1 LDVIR
6 HISLCGRGCMIRK
19 FVSAWEAVSRIPD
32 NAVVAISGFNAAL
45 SPFYLIDVLIQ
56 RYREIGHP
64 KNLFIISDAIPAIPG
79 FGLDKVGRL
88 ILEEPGQDFVRGFL
102 LPFYGWAPELQKAVM
117 ENLVEAY
124 TWPIGIVT
132 RWLRTA
138 ALGTPGVLSRVG
150 LGTFIDPRQD
160 GGFLN
165 GLARERRTAAV
176 ERVVLDGREYLLYKA
191 PKPDVALVRAT
202 TADEIGNLSMEQEAM
217 YGSVLAFVQAAKA
230 HPGGLV
236 IAQVL
241 RVVTLGE
248 IHPKHV
254 VVPGPLVDYVVV
266 ARRGT
271 EVEKYHW
278 QTASFDLNPIISG
291 DVPYRVA
298 YEPAPLTA
306 DKAVARRVVLEL
318 VKLIGALGR
327 PVVVNLGIGIPAL
340 AADVIREERLDD
352 FIHLT
357 VESGPWGGY
366 ALMDADFGAA
376 MGHYAVIPMPEQ
388 FVLYEGGAIDATSLG
403 FLQVDAEG
411 NVNPAFLPGRLPGP
425 GGFPVIA
432 IGSPRVYFAGGFTA
446 GRRKIDVKNCGLA
459 IGEDGPITKFV
470 AKVYKIVFSGR
481 YAVEEGKEVLYVTER
496 AVFKL
501 TQDGVELVEIAPGI
515 DLERD
520 VLAKMEFRPTVRRV
534 EEMDRRIF
542 CEGKM
547 GLREEALKIV
557 KR

>member
-1 LDVIR
+1 V
-6 HISLCGRGCMIRK
+6 IRK
-19 FVSAWEAVSRIPD
+19 FVSAREAVSRVPD
-32 NAVVAISGFNAAL
+32 NAVVAISGFNAATA
-45 SPFYLIDVLIQ
+45 PFYLIETLLQ
-56 RYREIGHP
+56 HYRETGRP

-79 FGLDKVGRL
+79 FGLDKVGKL
-88 ILEEPGQDFVRGFL
+88 IVEEPGQDFVRGLL

-117 ENLVEAY
+117 KNLVEAY
-124 TWPIGIVT
+124 TWPIGILT
-132 RWLRTA
+132 RWLRTVA
-138 ALGTPGVLSRVG
+138 VGAPGVFSRVG

-165 GLARERRTAAV
+165 DLARERKTAVV
-176 ERVVLDGREYLLYKA
+176 EHVRIDGREYLLYKA
-191 PKPDVALVRAT
+191 PKPDVALIRAT
-202 TADEIGNLSMEQEAM
+202 TADEIGNLSMEQEAI
-217 YGSVLAFVQAAKA
+217 YGSVLSFVQAAKA

-278 QTASFDLNPIISG
+278 QTASFDLNPVISG

-306 DKAVARRVVLEL
+306 DKVVARRVVLEL
-318 VKLIGALGR
+318 VKLIGVLGR
-327 PVVVNLGIGIPAL
+327 PIVVNLGIGIPAL

-376 MGHYAVIPMPEQ
+376 MGHYAVIPTPEQ
-388 FVLYEGGAIDATSLG
+388 FILYEGGAIDATSLG
-403 FLQVDAEG
+403 FLQVDKEG

-446 GRRKIDVKNCGLA
+446 GKRRIEVKNCKLA
-459 IGEDGPITKFV
+459 VEEEGHITKFV
-470 AKVYKIVFSGR
+470 ERVYKIVFSGR
-481 YAVEEGKEVLYVTER
+481 YAVEEEKEVLYVTER
-496 AVFKL
+496 AVFRL
-501 TQDGVELVEIAPGI
+501 TPSGVELAEVAPGV

-520 VLAKMEFRPTVRRV
+520 VLGKMEFRPVVRRV

-547 GLREEALKIV
+547 SLREEALKIV
-557 KR
+557 KK

>member
-1 LDVIR
+1 V
-6 HISLCGRGCMIRK
+6 IRK
-19 FVSAWEAVSRIPD
+19 FVSAREAVSRIPD
-32 NAVVAISGFNAAL
+32 NAVVAISGFNAATA
-45 SPFYLIDVLIQ
+45 PFYLIETLLQ
-56 RYREIGHP
+56 RYQETGRP

-79 FGLDKVGRL
+79 FGLDKVGKL
-88 ILEEPGQDFVRGFL
+88 IVEEPGQDFVRGFL
-102 LPFYGWAPELQKAVM
+102 LPFYGWAPELQRAVM
-117 ENLVEAY
+117 KNLVEAY
-124 TWPIGIVT
+124 TWPIGILT
-132 RWLRTA
+132 RWLRTVA
-138 ALGTPGVLSRVG
+138 VGAPGVFSRVG

-165 GLARERRTAAV
+165 DLARGRKTAVV
-176 ERVVLDGREYLLYKA
+176 EHVRIDGREYLLYKA
-191 PKPDVALVRAT
+191 PKPDVALIRAT
-202 TADEIGNLSMEQEAM
+202 TADEIGNLSMEQEAI
-217 YGSVLAFVQAAKA
+217 YGSVLSFVQAAKA

-278 QTASFDLNPIISG
+278 QTASFDLNPVISG

-306 DKAVARRVVLEL
+306 DKVVARRVVLEL
-318 VKLIGALGR
+318 VKLIGVLGR
-327 PVVVNLGIGIPAL
+327 PIVVNLGIGIPAL

-376 MGHYAVIPMPEQ
+376 MGHYAVIPTPEQ
-388 FVLYEGGAIDATSLG
+388 FILYEGGAIDATSLG
-403 FLQVDAEG
+403 FLQVDKEG

-446 GRRKIDVKNCGLA
+446 GKRRIEVKSCKLA
-459 IGEDGPITKFV
+459 VEEGHITKFV
-470 AKVYKIVFSGR
+470 ERVYKIVFSGR
-481 YAVEEGKEVLYVTER
+481 YAVEEEKEVLYVTER
-496 AVFKL
+496 AVFRL
-501 TQDGVELVEIAPGI
+501 TPSGVELAEVAPGV

-520 VLAKMEFRPTVRRV
+520 VLGKMEFRPVVRRV

-557 KR
+557 KK

>member
-1 LDVIR
+1 
-6 HISLCGRGCMIRK
+6 MIRK
-19 FVSAWEAVSRIPD
+19 IVSAREAVSRVPD
-32 NAVVAISGFNAAL
+32 NAVVAISGFNAATA
-45 SPFYLIDVLIQ
+45 PFYLIETLLQ
-56 RYREIGHP
+56 HYLETGHP

-79 FGLDKVGRL
+79 FGLDKVGKL
-88 ILEEPGQDFVRGFL
+88 IVEEPGQDFVRGFL

-117 ENLVEAY
+117 KNLVEAY
-124 TWPIGIVT
+124 TWPIGILT
-132 RWLRTA
+132 RWLRTVA
-138 ALGTPGVLSRVG
+138 VGAPGVFSRVG

-165 GLARERRTAAV
+165 DLARERKTAVV
-176 ERVVLDGREYLLYKA
+176 EHVRIDGREYLLYKA
-191 PKPDVALVRAT
+191 PKPNVALIRAT
-202 TADEIGNLSMEQEAM
+202 TADEIGNLSMEQEAI
-217 YGSVLAFVQAAKA
+217 YGSVLSFVQAAKA

-278 QTASFDLNPIISG
+278 QTASFDLNPVISG

-306 DKAVARRVVLEL
+306 DKVVARRVVLEL
-318 VKLIGALGR
+318 VKLIGLLGR
-327 PVVVNLGIGIPAL
+327 PIVVNLGIGIPAL

-376 MGHYAVIPMPEQ
+376 MGHYAVLPMPEQ

-403 FLQVDAEG
+403 FLQVDKEG

-432 IGSPRVYFAGGFTA
+432 IGSPRVYFAGSFTA
-446 GRRKIDVKNCGLA
+446 GRRRIEVKDCRLVIA
-459 IGEDGPITKFV
+459 EDGPIVKFV
-470 AKVYKIVFSGR
+470 EKVYKIVFSGR
-481 YAVEEGKEVLYVTER
+481 YAVEEEKEVLYVTER
-496 AVFKL
+496 AVFRL
-501 TQDGVELVEIAPGI
+501 TPSGVELVETAPGM

-520 VLAKMEFRPTVRRV
+520 VLSKAEFRPVVRRV

-557 KR
+557 RK

>member
-1 LDVIR
+1 VIR
-6 HISLCGRGCMIRK
+6 KI
-19 FVSAWEAVSRIPD
+19 VSAQEAVSRVSD
-32 NAVVAISGFNAAL
+32 NAVVAISGFNASTA
-45 SPFYLIDVLIQ
+45 PFYLIDTLLQ
-56 RYREIGHP
+56 HYLETGHP

-79 FGLDKVGRL
+79 FGLDKVGKL
-88 ILEEPGQDFVRGFL
+88 IVEEPGQDFVRGFL

-117 ENLVEAY
+117 KNLVEAY
-124 TWPIGIVT
+124 TWPIGILT
-132 RWLRTA
+132 RWLRTIA
-138 ALGTPGVLSRVG
+138 VGAPGVFSRVG

-165 GLARERRTAAV
+165 DLARERKTAVV
-176 ERVVLDGREYLLYKA
+176 EHVRIDGREYLLYKA
-191 PKPDVALVRAT
+191 PKPNVALIRAT
-202 TADEIGNLSMEQEAM
+202 TADEIGNLSMEQEAI
-217 YGSVLAFVQAAKA
+217 YGSVLSFVQAAKA

-278 QTASFDLNPIISG
+278 QTASFDLNPVISG

-306 DKAVARRVVLEL
+306 DKVVARRVVLEL
-318 VKLIGALGR
+318 VKLIGVLGR
-327 PVVVNLGIGIPAL
+327 PIVVNLGIGIPAL

-403 FLQVDAEG
+403 FLQVDKEG

-446 GRRKIDVKNCGLA
+446 GRRRIEVKNCKLA
-459 IGEDGPITKFV
+459 VEEEGHITKFV
-470 AKVYKIVFSGR
+470 ERVYKIVFSGR
-481 YAVEEGKEVLYVTER
+481 YAVEEEKEVLYVTER
-496 AVFKL
+496 AVFRL
-501 TQDGVELVEIAPGI
+501 MPSGVELVEVAPGV

-520 VLAKMEFRPTVRRV
+520 VLGKMEFRPVVRRV

-557 KR
+557 RK

>member
-1 LDVIR
+1 
-6 HISLCGRGCMIRK
+6 MIRK
-19 FVSAWEAVSRIPD
+19 IVSAQEAVSRVPD
-32 NAVVAISGFNAAL
+32 NAVVAISGFNASTA
-45 SPFYLIDVLIQ
+45 PFYLIETLLQ
-56 RYREIGHP
+56 HYLETGHP

-79 FGLDKVGRL
+79 FGLDKVGKL
-88 ILEEPGQDFVRGFL
+88 IVEEPGQDFVRGFL

-117 ENLVEAY
+117 KNLVEAY
-124 TWPIGIVT
+124 TWPIGILT
-132 RWLRTA
+132 RWLRTIA
-138 ALGTPGVLSRVG
+138 VGAPGVFSRVG

-165 GLARERRTAAV
+165 DLARERKTAVV
-176 ERVVLDGREYLLYKA
+176 EHVRIDGREYLLYKA
-191 PKPDVALVRAT
+191 PKPNVALIRAT
-202 TADEIGNLSMEQEAM
+202 TADEIGNLSMEQEAI
-217 YGSVLAFVQAAKA
+217 YGSVLSFVQAAKA

-278 QTASFDLNPIISG
+278 QTASFDLNPVISG

-306 DKAVARRVVLEL
+306 DKVVARRVVLEL
-318 VKLIGALGR
+318 VKLIGLLGR
-327 PVVVNLGIGIPAL
+327 PIVVNLGIGIPAL

-376 MGHYAVIPMPEQ
+376 MGHYAVLPMPEQ

-403 FLQVDAEG
+403 FLQVDKEG

-432 IGSPRVYFAGGFTA
+432 IGSPRVYFAGAFTA
-446 GRRKIDVKNCGLA
+446 GRRRIEVKNCKLA
-459 IGEDGPITKFV
+459 VEEEGHITKFV
-470 AKVYKIVFSGR
+470 ERVYKIVFSGR
-481 YAVEEGKEVLYVTER
+481 YAVEEEKEVLYVTER
-496 AVFKL
+496 AVFRL
-501 TQDGVELVEIAPGI
+501 TPSGVELVEVAPGV

-520 VLAKMEFRPTVRRV
+520 VLGKMEFRPVVRRV
-534 EEMDRRIF
+534 EEMNSRIF

-557 KR
+557 RK

>member
-1 LDVIR
+1 VIR
-6 HISLCGRGCMIRK
+6 KI
-19 FVSAWEAVSRIPD
+19 VSAREAVSRVPD
-32 NAVVAISGFNAAL
+32 NAVVAISGFNAATA
-45 SPFYLIDVLIQ
+45 PFYLIETLLQ
-56 RYREIGHP
+56 HYRETGRP

-79 FGLDKVGRL
+79 FGLDKVGKL
-88 ILEEPGQDFVRGFL
+88 IVEEPGQDFVRGFL

-117 ENLVEAY
+117 KNLVEAY
-124 TWPIGIVT
+124 TWPIGILT
-132 RWLRTA
+132 RWLRTVA
-138 ALGTPGVLSRVG
+138 VGAPGVFSRVG

-165 GLARERRTAAV
+165 DLARERKTAVV
-176 ERVVLDGREYLLYKA
+176 EHVRIEGREYLLYKA
-191 PKPDVALVRAT
+191 PKPNVALIRAT
-202 TADEIGNLSMEQEAM
+202 TADEIGNLSMEQEAI
-217 YGSVLAFVQAAKA
+217 YGSVLSFVQAAKA

-278 QTASFDLNPIISG
+278 QTASFDLNPVISG

-306 DKAVARRVVLEL
+306 DKVVARRVVLEL
-318 VKLIGALGR
+318 VKLIGLLGR
-327 PVVVNLGIGIPAL
+327 PIVVNLGIGIPAL

-403 FLQVDAEG
+403 FLQVDKEG

-446 GRRKIDVKNCGLA
+446 GKRRIEVKNCKLA
-459 IGEDGPITKFV
+459 VEEEGHITKFV
-470 AKVYKIVFSGR
+470 ERVYKIVFSGR
-481 YAVEEGKEVLYVTER
+481 YAVEEEKEVLYVTER
-496 AVFKL
+496 AVFRL
-501 TQDGVELVEIAPGI
+501 TPSGVELVETAPGV

-520 VLAKMEFRPTVRRV
+520 VLGKMEFRPVVRRV

-557 KR
+557 RK

>member
-1 LDVIR
+1 
-6 HISLCGRGCMIRK
+6 MIRK
-19 FVSAWEAVSRIPD
+19 FISAWEAVSKIPD
-32 NAVVAISGFNAAL
+32 NAVVAISGFNSAVA
-45 SPFYLIDVLIQ
+45 PFYLIDMLLQ
-56 RYREIGHP
+56 RYQETGRP
-64 KNLFIISDAIPAIPG
+64 KNLFMISDAIPAIPG

-88 ILEEPGQDFVRGFL
+88 ILEEPGQDLVRGFL

-117 ENLVEAY
+117 KNLVEAY
-124 TWPIGIVT
+124 TWPIGILT
-132 RWLRTA
+132 RWLRA
-138 ALGTPGVLSRVG
+138 VAVGAPGVFSRVG

-165 GLARERRTAAV
+165 DLARERKTA
-176 ERVVLDGREYLLYKA
+176 VVDHVRIDGREYLLYKA
-191 PKPDVALVRAT
+191 PKPNVALIRAT
-202 TADEIGNLSMEQEAM
+202 TADEIGNLSMEQKAI
-217 YGSVLAFVQAAKA
+217 YGSVLSFVEAAKA

-278 QTASFDLNPIISG
+278 QTASFDLNPVISG

-306 DKAVARRVVLEL
+306 EKAVARRVVLEL

-327 PVVVNLGIGIPAL
+327 PIVVNLGIGIPAL

-376 MGHYAVIPMPEQ
+376 MGHYAVIPMPDQ

-403 FLQVDAEG
+403 FLQVDKEG

-446 GRRKIDVKNCGLA
+446 GRRRIEVKDCKLVVR
-459 IGEDGPITKFV
+459 EEGPITKFV
-470 AKVYKIVFSGR
+470 ERVYKIVFSGR
-481 YAVEEGKEVLYVTER
+481 YAVEEEKEVLYVTER
-496 AVFKL
+496 AVFRL
-501 TQDGVELVEIAPGI
+501 TPDGVELVEVAPGV
-515 DLERD
+515 DMERD
-520 VLAKMEFRPTVRRV
+520 VLSKMEFKPVLRHV
-534 EEMDRRIF
+534 EEMDRRMF
-542 CEGKM
+542 CDGKM
-547 GLREEALKIV
+547 GLREEALRIV
-557 KR
+557 RK

>member
-1 LDVIR
+1 
-6 HISLCGRGCMIRK
+6 MIRK

-32 NAVVAISGFNAAL
+32 NAVVAISGFNAATA
-45 SPFYLIDVLIQ
+45 PFYLIETLLEH
-56 RYREIGHP
+56 YRETGHP

-79 FGLDKVGRL
+79 FGLDKVGKL

-117 ENLVEAY
+117 QNLVEAY
-124 TWPIGIVT
+124 TWPIGILT
-132 RWLRTA
+132 RWLRTVA
-138 ALGTPGVLSRVG
+138 VGAPGVFSRVG

-165 GLARERRTAAV
+165 DLARERKTAIV
-176 ERVVLDGREYLLYKA
+176 EHVKIDGREYLLYKA
-191 PKPDVALVRAT
+191 PKPSVALIRAT
-202 TADEIGNLSMEQEAM
+202 TADEIGNLSMEQEAI
-217 YGSVLAFVQAAKA
+217 YGSVLSFVEAAKA

-278 QTASFDLNPIISG
+278 QTASFDLNPVISG

-298 YEPAPLTA
+298 YEPSPLTA

-327 PVVVNLGIGIPAL
+327 PIVANLGIGIPAL

-376 MGHYAVIPMPEQ
+376 MGHYAVIPMPDQ

-403 FLQVDAEG
+403 FLQVDKEG

-446 GRRKIDVKNCGLA
+446 GRRRIELKDCKLVVR
-459 IGEDGPITKFV
+459 EEGPITKFV
-470 AKVYKIVFSGR
+470 ERVYKIVFSGR
-481 YAVEEGKEVLYVTER
+481 YAVEEEKEVLYVTER
-496 AVFKL
+496 AVFRL
-501 TQDGVELVEIAPGI
+501 TPDGVELVEVAPGV

-520 VLAKMEFRPTVRRV
+520 VLSKMEFKPVLRHV

-542 CEGKM
+542 CDGKM
-547 GLREEALKIV
+547 GLREEALRIV
-557 KR
+557 RK

>member
-1 LDVIR
+1 
-6 HISLCGRGCMIRK
+6 MIRK
-19 FVSAWEAVSRIPD
+19 IVSAREAVSRVPD
-32 NAVVAISGFNAAL
+32 NAVVAISGFNAATA
-45 SPFYLIDVLIQ
+45 PFYLIETLLQ
-56 RYREIGHP
+56 HYLETGHP

-79 FGLDKVGRL
+79 FGLDKVGKL
-88 ILEEPGQDFVRGFL
+88 IVEEPGQDFVRGFL

-117 ENLVEAY
+117 KNLVEAY
-124 TWPIGIVT
+124 TWPIGILT
-132 RWLRTA
+132 RWLRTVA
-138 ALGTPGVLSRVG
+138 VGAPGVFSRVG

-165 GLARERRTAAV
+165 DLARERKTAVV
-176 ERVVLDGREYLLYKA
+176 EDVRIDGREYLLYKA
-191 PKPDVALVRAT
+191 PKPNVALIRAT
-202 TADEIGNLSMEQEAM
+202 TADEMGNLSMEQEAI
-217 YGSVLAFVQAAKA
+217 YGSVLSFVQAAKA

-278 QTASFDLNPIISG
+278 QTASFDLNPVISG

-306 DKAVARRVVLEL
+306 DKVVARRVVLEL
-318 VKLIGALGR
+318 VKLIGLLGR
-327 PVVVNLGIGIPAL
+327 PIVVNLGIGIPAL

-376 MGHYAVIPMPEQ
+376 MGHYAVLPMPEQ

-403 FLQVDAEG
+403 FLQVDKEG

-432 IGSPRVYFAGGFTA
+432 IGSPRVYFAGSFTA
-446 GRRKIDVKNCGLA
+446 GKRRIEVKDCRLVIA
-459 IGEDGPITKFV
+459 EDGPIVKFV
-470 AKVYKIVFSGR
+470 EKVYKIVFSGR
-481 YAVEEGKEVLYVTER
+481 YAVEEEKEVLYVTER
-496 AVFKL
+496 AVFRL
-501 TQDGVELVEIAPGI
+501 TPSGVELVETAPGV

-520 VLAKMEFRPTVRRV
+520 VLSKAEFRPVVRRV

-547 GLREEALKIV
+547 SLREEVLKIV
-557 KR
+557 RK

>member
-1 LDVIR
+1 VIR
-6 HISLCGRGCMIRK
+6 KI
-19 FVSAWEAVSRIPD
+19 VSAQEAVSRVPD
-32 NAVVAISGFNAAL
+32 NAVVAISGFNASTA
-45 SPFYLIDVLIQ
+45 PFYLIDTLLQ
-56 RYREIGHP
+56 HYRETGHP

-79 FGLDKVGRL
+79 FGLDKVGKL
-88 ILEEPGQDFVRGFL
+88 IVEEPGQDFVRGFL

-117 ENLVEAY
+117 KNLVEAY
-124 TWPIGIVT
+124 TWPIGILT
-132 RWLRTA
+132 RWLRTVA
-138 ALGTPGVLSRVG
+138 VGAPGVFSRVG

-165 GLARERRTAAV
+165 DLARERKTAVV
-176 ERVVLDGREYLLYKA
+176 EHVRIDGREYLLYKA
-191 PKPDVALVRAT
+191 PKPNVALIRAT
-202 TADEIGNLSMEQEAM
+202 TADEIGNLSMEQEAI
-217 YGSVLAFVQAAKA
+217 YGSVLSFVQAAKA

-278 QTASFDLNPIISG
+278 QTASFDLNPVISG

-306 DKAVARRVVLEL
+306 DKVVARRVVLEL
-318 VKLIGALGR
+318 VKLIGLLGR
-327 PVVVNLGIGIPAL
+327 PIVVNLGIGIPAL

-376 MGHYAVIPMPEQ
+376 MGHYAVIPTPEQ
-388 FVLYEGGAIDATSLG
+388 FILYEGGAIDATSLG
-403 FLQVDAEG
+403 FLQVDKEG

-446 GRRKIDVKNCGLA
+446 GRRRIEVKNCKLA
-459 IGEDGPITKFV
+459 VEEEGHITKFV
-470 AKVYKIVFSGR
+470 ERVYKIVFSGR
-481 YAVEEGKEVLYVTER
+481 YAVEEEKEVLYVTER
-496 AVFKL
+496 AVFRL
-501 TQDGVELVEIAPGI
+501 MPSGVELVEVAPGV

-520 VLAKMEFRPTVRRV
+520 VLGKMEFRPVVRRV

-557 KR
+557 KK

>member
-1 LDVIR
+1 
-6 HISLCGRGCMIRK
+6 MIRK
-19 FVSAWEAVSRIPD
+19 FVSGAEAVSKIPD
-32 NAVVAISGFNAAL
+32 EAVVAISGFNAATA
-45 SPFYLIDVLIQ
+45 PFYLIDELIE
-56 RYREIGHP
+56 RYRKTGHP
-64 KNLFIISDAIPAIPG
+64 RRLFIISDAIPSIPG
-79 FGLDKVGRL
+79 FGLDKVGKL
-88 ILEEPGQDFVRGFL
+88 ILEDPNQDFVRGFL

-117 ENLVEAY
+117 KNLVEAY

-132 RWLRTA
+132 RWLRA
-138 ALGTPGVLSRVG
+138 VAVGAPGIFSRVG

-165 GLARERRTAAV
+165 ELARERRTATV
-176 ERVVLDGREYLLYKA
+176 ELYEVHGREYLLYRG
-191 PKPDVALVRAT
+191 PKPNVALVRAT
-202 TADEIGNLSMEQEAM
+202 TADEIGNLSMEQEAI
-217 YGSVLAFVQAAKA
+217 YGSVLSIVEAVKA
-230 HPGGLV
+230 QPGGLV

-241 RVVTLGE
+241 RTVTLGE

-278 QTASFDLNPIISG
+278 QTASFDLNPVISG
-291 DVPYRVA
+291 DAPYRVA
-298 YEPAPLTA
+298 YEPVKLTA
-306 DKAVARRVVLEL
+306 EKVVARRVVLEL
-318 VKLIGALGR
+318 VNLVGRLGR
-327 PVVVNLGIGIPAL
+327 PVIVNLGIGIPAV

-357 VESGPWGGY
+357 VESGPWGGI

-376 MGHYAVIPMPEQ
+376 MGHYAVIPMPDQ

-403 FLQVDAEG
+403 FLQIDKEG

-446 GRRKIDVKNCGLA
+446 GRRDIAVKDCRLVVA
-459 IGEDGPITKFV
+459 EDGPIVKFV
-470 AKVYKIVFSGR
+470 ERVYKIVFSGK
-481 YAVEEGKEVLYVTER
+481 YAVDEGKEVLYITER
-496 AVFKL
+496 AVFRL
-501 TQDGVELVEIAPGI
+501 TPSGLELVEVAPGA

-520 VLAKMEFRPTVRRV
+520 VLAKMEFKPAVRRV
-534 EEMDRRIF
+534 EEMDRRLF
-542 CEGKM
+542 CEERLR
-547 GLREEALKIV
+547 LREVALEIV

>member
-1 LDVIR
+1 
-6 HISLCGRGCMIRK
+6 MIRK
-19 FVSAWEAVSRIPD
+19 FVSAREAVSRIPD
-32 NAVVAISGFNAAL
+32 NAVVAISGFNAATA
-45 SPFYLIDVLIQ
+45 PFYLIETLLQ
-56 RYREIGHP
+56 RYQETGRP

-79 FGLDKVGRL
+79 FGLDKVGKL
-88 ILEEPGQDFVRGFL
+88 IVEEPGQDFVRGFL
-102 LPFYGWAPELQKAVM
+102 LPFYGWAPELQRAVM
-117 ENLVEAY
+117 KNLVEAH
-124 TWPIGIVT
+124 TWPIGILT
-132 RWLRTA
+132 RWLRTVA
-138 ALGTPGVLSRVG
+138 VGAPGVFSRVG

-165 GLARERRTAAV
+165 DLARGRKTAVV
-176 ERVVLDGREYLLYKA
+176 EHVRIDGREYLLYKA
-191 PKPDVALVRAT
+191 PKPDVALIRAT
-202 TADEIGNLSMEQEAM
+202 TADEIGNLSMEQEAI
-217 YGSVLAFVQAAKA
+217 YGSVLSFVQAAKA

-278 QTASFDLNPIISG
+278 QTASFDLNPVISG

-306 DKAVARRVVLEL
+306 DKVVARRVVLEL
-318 VKLIGALGR
+318 VKLIGVLGR
-327 PVVVNLGIGIPAL
+327 PIVVNLGIGIPAL

-376 MGHYAVIPMPEQ
+376 MGHYAVIPTPEQ
-388 FVLYEGGAIDATSLG
+388 FILYEGGAIDATSLG
-403 FLQVDAEG
+403 FLQVDKEG

-446 GRRKIDVKNCGLA
+446 GKRRIEVKNCKLA
-459 IGEDGPITKFV
+459 VEEGHITKFV
-470 AKVYKIVFSGR
+470 ERAYKIVFSGR
-481 YAVEEGKEVLYVTER
+481 YAVEEEKEVLYVTER
-496 AVFKL
+496 AVFRL
-501 TQDGVELVEIAPGI
+501 TPSGVELAEVAPGV

-520 VLAKMEFRPTVRRV
+520 VLGKMEFRPVVRRV
-534 EEMDRRIF
+534 EEMDRWIF

-557 KR
+557 KK

>member
-1 LDVIR
+1 VIR
-6 HISLCGRGCMIRK
+6 KI
-19 FVSAWEAVSRIPD
+19 VSAQEAVSRVPD
-32 NAVVAISGFNAAL
+32 NAVVAISGFNASTA
-45 SPFYLIDVLIQ
+45 PFYLIDTLLQ
-56 RYREIGHP
+56 HYRETGHP

-79 FGLDKVGRL
+79 FGLDKVGKL
-88 ILEEPGQDFVRGFL
+88 IVEEPGQDFVRGFL

-117 ENLVEAY
+117 KNLVEAY
-124 TWPIGIVT
+124 TWPIGILT
-132 RWLRTA
+132 RWLRTIA
-138 ALGTPGVLSRVG
+138 VGAPGVFSRVG

-165 GLARERRTAAV
+165 DLARERKTAVV
-176 ERVVLDGREYLLYKA
+176 EHVRIDGREYLLYKA
-191 PKPDVALVRAT
+191 PKPNVALIRAT
-202 TADEIGNLSMEQEAM
+202 TADEIGNLSMEQEAI
-217 YGSVLAFVQAAKA
+217 YGSVLSFVQAAKA

-278 QTASFDLNPIISG
+278 QTASFDLNPVISG

-306 DKAVARRVVLEL
+306 DKVVARRVVLEL
-318 VKLIGALGR
+318 VKLIGLLGR
-327 PVVVNLGIGIPAL
+327 PIVVNLGIGIPAL

-403 FLQVDAEG
+403 FLQVDKEG

-446 GRRKIDVKNCGLA
+446 GRRRIEVKNCKLA
-459 IGEDGPITKFV
+459 VEEEGHITKFV
-470 AKVYKIVFSGR
+470 ERVYKIVFSGR
-481 YAVEEGKEVLYVTER
+481 YAVEEEKEVLYVTER
-496 AVFKL
+496 AVFRL
-501 TQDGVELVEIAPGI
+501 MPSGVELVEVAPGV

-520 VLAKMEFRPTVRRV
+520 VLGKMEFRPVVRRV

-557 KR
+557 RK

>member
-1 LDVIR
+1 
-6 HISLCGRGCMIRK
+6 MIRK
-19 FVSAWEAVSRIPD
+19 IVSAQEAVSRVSD
-32 NAVVAISGFNAAL
+32 NAVVAISGFNASTA
-45 SPFYLIDVLIQ
+45 PFYLIDTLLQ
-56 RYREIGHP
+56 HYLETGHP

-79 FGLDKVGRL
+79 FGLDKVGKL
-88 ILEEPGQDFVRGFL
+88 IVEEPGQDFVRGFL

-117 ENLVEAY
+117 KNLVEAY
-124 TWPIGIVT
+124 TWPIGILT
-132 RWLRTA
+132 RWLRTIA
-138 ALGTPGVLSRVG
+138 VGAPGVFSRVG

-165 GLARERRTAAV
+165 DLARERKTAVV
-176 ERVVLDGREYLLYKA
+176 EHVRIDGREYLLYKA
-191 PKPDVALVRAT
+191 PKPNVALIRAT
-202 TADEIGNLSMEQEAM
+202 TADEIGNLSMEQEAI
-217 YGSVLAFVQAAKA
+217 YGSVLSFVQAAKA

-278 QTASFDLNPIISG
+278 QTASFDLNPVISG

-306 DKAVARRVVLEL
+306 DKVVARRVVLEL
-318 VKLIGALGR
+318 VKLIGVLGR
-327 PVVVNLGIGIPAL
+327 PIVVNLGIGIPAL

-403 FLQVDAEG
+403 FLQVDKEG

-446 GRRKIDVKNCGLA
+446 GRRRIEVKNCKLA
-459 IGEDGPITKFV
+459 VEEEGHITKFV
-470 AKVYKIVFSGR
+470 ERVYKIVFSGR
-481 YAVEEGKEVLYVTER
+481 YAVEEEKEVLYVTER
-496 AVFKL
+496 AVFRL
-501 TQDGVELVEIAPGI
+501 MPSGVELVEVAPGV

-520 VLAKMEFRPTVRRV
+520 VLGKMEFRPVVRRV

-557 KR
+557 RK

>member
-1 LDVIR
+1 
-6 HISLCGRGCMIRK
+6 MIRK
-19 FVSAWEAVSRIPD
+19 FVSAWEAVSKIPD
-32 NAVVAISGFNAAL
+32 NAVVAISGFNSAVA
-45 SPFYLIDVLIQ
+45 PFYLIDMLLQ
-56 RYREIGHP
+56 HYRETGRP

-88 ILEEPGQDFVRGFL
+88 ILEEPDQDFVRGFL

-117 ENLVEAY
+117 KNLVEAY
-124 TWPIGIVT
+124 TWPIGILT
-132 RWLRTA
+132 RWLRTIA
-138 ALGTPGVLSRVG
+138 VGAPGVFSRLG

-165 GLARERRTAAV
+165 DLARERKTA
-176 ERVVLDGREYLLYKA
+176 VVDPVRIDGREYLLYKA
-191 PKPDVALVRAT
+191 PKPNVALIRAT
-202 TADEIGNLSMEQEAM
+202 TADEIGNLSMEQEAI
-217 YGSVLAFVQAAKA
+217 YGSVLSFVQATKA

-278 QTASFDLNPIISG
+278 QTASFDLNPVISG

-306 DKAVARRVVLEL
+306 EKAVARRVVLEL
-318 VKLIGALGR
+318 VKLISALGR

-340 AADVIREERLDD
+340 AADVIREEHLDD

-376 MGHYAVIPMPEQ
+376 MGHYAVIPTPEQ

-403 FLQVDAEG
+403 FLQVDKEG

-446 GRRKIDVKNCGLA
+446 GRRRIEVKDYRLA
-459 IGEDGPITKFV
+459 VAEEGPITKFV
-470 AKVYKIVFSGR
+470 GRVYKIVFSGR
-481 YAVEEGKEVLYVTER
+481 YAVEEEKEVLYVTER

-501 TQDGVELVEIAPGI
+501 TPSGVELVEIAPGV

-520 VLAKMEFRPTVRRV
+520 VLGRMEFKPVMRRV
-534 EEMDRRIF
+534 DGMERRIF

-547 GLREEALKIV
+547 GLREEVLKIV
-557 KR
+557 RK

>member
-1 LDVIR
+1 
-6 HISLCGRGCMIRK
+6 
-19 FVSAWEAVSRIPD
+19 
-32 NAVVAISGFNAAL
+32 
-45 SPFYLIDVLIQ
+45 
-56 RYREIGHP
+56 
-64 KNLFIISDAIPAIPG
+64 
-79 FGLDKVGRL
+79 VGRL
-88 ILEEPGQDFVRGFL
+88 ILEEPRQDFVRGFL

-150 LGTFIDPRQD
+150 LGTFIDPQQD

-366 ALMDADFGAA
+366 APVSYTHLRGSHGPLRRDPHAGAVRPVRGRRHRRHVA
-376 MGHYAVIPMPEQ
+376 GLPPGRCRGQREPRVPPRPAA
-388 FVLYEGGAIDATSLG
+388 GAR
-403 FLQVDAEG
+403 
-411 NVNPAFLPGRLPGP
+411 RLPGNRY
-425 GGFPVIA
+425 
-432 IGSPRVYFAGGFTA
+432 RVAEGVL
-446 GRRKIDVKNCGLA
+446 RRRLHG
-459 IGEDGPITKFV
+459 
-470 AKVYKIVFSGR
+470 
-481 YAVEEGKEVLYVTER
+481 
-496 AVFKL
+496 
-501 TQDGVELVEIAPGI
+501 
-515 DLERD
+515 
-520 VLAKMEFRPTVRRV
+520 
-534 EEMDRRIF
+534 
-542 CEGKM
+542 
-547 GLREEALKIV
+547 REEENRCREL
-557 KR
+557 RPGHRRGRPHH

>member
-1 LDVIR
+1 VIR
-6 HISLCGRGCMIRK
+6 KI
-19 FVSAWEAVSRIPD
+19 VSAQEAVSRVPD
-32 NAVVAISGFNAAL
+32 NAVVAISGFNASTA
-45 SPFYLIDVLIQ
+45 PFYLIDTLLQ
-56 RYREIGHP
+56 HYRETGHP

-79 FGLDKVGRL
+79 FGLDKVGKL
-88 ILEEPGQDFVRGFL
+88 IVEEPGQDFVRGFL

-117 ENLVEAY
+117 KNLVEAY
-124 TWPIGIVT
+124 TWPIGILT
-132 RWLRTA
+132 RWLRTVA
-138 ALGTPGVLSRVG
+138 VGAPGVFSRVG

-165 GLARERRTAAV
+165 DLARERKTAVV
-176 ERVVLDGREYLLYKA
+176 EHVWIDGREYLLYKA
-191 PKPDVALVRAT
+191 PKPNVALIRAT
-202 TADEIGNLSMEQEAM
+202 TADEIGNLSMEQEAI
-217 YGSVLAFVQAAKA
+217 YGSVLSFVQAAKA

-278 QTASFDLNPIISG
+278 QTASFDLNPVISG

-306 DKAVARRVVLEL
+306 DKVVARRVVLEL
-318 VKLIGALGR
+318 VKLIGLLGR
-327 PVVVNLGIGIPAL
+327 PIVVNLGIGIPAL

-403 FLQVDAEG
+403 FLQVDKEG

-446 GRRKIDVKNCGLA
+446 GRRRIEVKNCKLA
-459 IGEDGPITKFV
+459 VEEEGHITKFV
-470 AKVYKIVFSGR
+470 ERVYKIVFSGR
-481 YAVEEGKEVLYVTER
+481 YAVEEEKEVLYVTER
-496 AVFKL
+496 AVFRL
-501 TQDGVELVEIAPGI
+501 MPSGVELVEVAPGV

-520 VLAKMEFRPTVRRV
+520 VLGKMEFRPVVRRV

-557 KR
+557 RK

>member
-1 LDVIR
+1 VIR
-6 HISLCGRGCMIRK
+6 KI
-19 FVSAWEAVSRIPD
+19 VSAREAVSRVPD
-32 NAVVAISGFNAAL
+32 NAVVAISGFNAATA
-45 SPFYLIDVLIQ
+45 PFYLIETLLQ
-56 RYREIGHP
+56 HYLETGHP

-79 FGLDKVGRL
+79 FGLDKVGKL
-88 ILEEPGQDFVRGFL
+88 IVEEPGQDFVRGFL

-117 ENLVEAY
+117 KNLVEAY
-124 TWPIGIVT
+124 TWPIGILT
-132 RWLRTA
+132 RWLRTVA
-138 ALGTPGVLSRVG
+138 VGAPGVFSRVG

-165 GLARERRTAAV
+165 DLARERKTAVV
-176 ERVVLDGREYLLYKA
+176 EHVRIDGREYLLYKA
-191 PKPDVALVRAT
+191 PKPNVALIRAT
-202 TADEIGNLSMEQEAM
+202 TADEIGNLSMEQEAI
-217 YGSVLAFVQAAKA
+217 YGSVLSFVQAAKA

-278 QTASFDLNPIISG
+278 QTASFDLNPVISG

-306 DKAVARRVVLEL
+306 DKVVARRVVLEL
-318 VKLIGALGR
+318 VKLIGLLGR
-327 PVVVNLGIGIPAL
+327 PIVVNLGIGIPAL

-376 MGHYAVIPMPEQ
+376 MGHYAVLPMPEQ

-403 FLQVDAEG
+403 FLQVDKEG

-432 IGSPRVYFAGGFTA
+432 IGSPRVYFAGSFTA
-446 GRRKIDVKNCGLA
+446 GRRRIEVKDCRLVIA
-459 IGEDGPITKFV
+459 EDGPIVKFV
-470 AKVYKIVFSGR
+470 EKVYKIVFSGR
-481 YAVEEGKEVLYVTER
+481 YAVEEEKEVLYVTER
-496 AVFKL
+496 AVFRL
-501 TQDGVELVEIAPGI
+501 TPSGVELVETAPGM

-520 VLAKMEFRPTVRRV
+520 VLSKAEFRPVVRRV

-557 KR
+557 RK

>member
-1 LDVIR
+1 MTLVIK
-6 HISLCGRGCMIRK
+6 K
-19 FVSAWEAVSRIPD
+19 FVSAWEAVSEIPD
-32 NAVVAISGFNAAL
+32 NAVVVISGFNAAL

-56 RYREIGHP
+56 RYRETGHP

-79 FGLDKVGRL
+79 FGLDKVGKL
-88 ILEEPGQDFVRGFL
+88 ILEEPYQDFIRGFL

-132 RWLRTA
+132 RWLRAA
-138 ALGTPGVLSRVG
+138 ALGTPGIFSRVG

-165 GLARERRTAAV
+165 DLAREKKTAVV
-176 ERVVLDGREYLLYKA
+176 EHVVLEGREYLLYKA
-191 PKPDVALVRAT
+191 PKPNVALIRAT

-217 YGSVLAFVQAAKA
+217 YGSVLSMVQATKA

-236 IAQVL
+236 VAQVL
-241 RVVTLGE
+241 RAVTLGE

-266 ARRGT
+266 SRRGT

-278 QTASFDLNPIISG
+278 QTASFDLNPVISG
-291 DVPYRVA
+291 DAPYRVA

-306 DKAVARRVVLEL
+306 EKVVARRVVLEL
-318 VKLIGALGR
+318 VKLVGDLGR
-327 PVVVNLGIGIPAL
+327 PVIVNLGIGIPAM
-340 AADVIREERLDD
+340 AADVIREEHLDD

-376 MGHYAVIPMPEQ
+376 MGHYAVLPTPEQ
-388 FVLYEGGAIDATSLG
+388 FILYEGGAIDATSLG
-403 FLQVDAEG
+403 FLQVDKEG

-446 GRRKIDVKNCGLA
+446 GKRRMEVKNCKLA
-459 IGEDGPITKFV
+459 VEEEGHIIKFV
-470 AKVYKIVFSGR
+470 ERVYKIMFSGR
-481 YAVEEGKEVLYVTER
+481 YAVEEGKEVLYLTER
-496 AVFKL
+496 AAFRL
-501 TQDGVELVEIAPGI
+501 APDGVELVEVAPGV

-520 VLAKMEFRPTVRRV
+520 VLGKMEFKPVVRRV
-534 EEMDRRIF
+534 EEMDRGIF

-557 KR
+557 RK